1 MSGDD
6 PFAQLERVI
15 DQLAGAGAED
25 VGIPVDVVEDGETVE
40 VTADLPGYER
50 EDIDVRLRDG
60 TQLEISA
67 ERSTDREETQGRV
80 HRRERRHEAV
90 SRSLTLPAAVT
101 AGETQASYASG
112 VLTVRLPKVSR
123 DDAGRDIPV
132 N

>member
-1 MSGDD
+1 MSEDD

-15 DQLAGAGAED
+15 DQLASAGAE
-25 VGIPVDVVEDGETVE
+25 GIAVDVVEDDEAIQ

-67 ERSTDREETQGRV
+67 ERSTDREATEGRV
-80 HRRERRHEAV
+80 HRRERRREAV
-90 SRSLTLPAAVT
+90 NRSLTLPAAVAPAEAEAT
-101 AGETQASYASG
+101 YDSG

-123 DDAGRDIPV
+123 DDEGTDVPV